1 MKGKNGLFSLHLG
14 TFWMQKPKKAK
25 IKANQV
31 THSSSQSK
39 QGPPYIKETQYIT
52 LKIRKNSGNNRRN
65 RMSSRAWD
73 ISSRCFFRVK
83 LRSVALRSSTLPLS
97 AKEFSR
103 LTEGDF
109 LGTRGTPLVVP
120 ILILSNK
127 PAYSISAPKTKRT
140 QTMTQAS
147 IAEISKLSLNRYRL
161 ATYS

>member
-1 MKGKNGLFSLHLG
+1 MWN
-14 TFWMQKPKKAK
+14 AK
-25 IKANQV
+25 FQANQRTV
-31 THSSSQSK
+31 HSSSQSK
-39 QGPPYIKETQYIT
+39 QGPPPYIKETQYIT